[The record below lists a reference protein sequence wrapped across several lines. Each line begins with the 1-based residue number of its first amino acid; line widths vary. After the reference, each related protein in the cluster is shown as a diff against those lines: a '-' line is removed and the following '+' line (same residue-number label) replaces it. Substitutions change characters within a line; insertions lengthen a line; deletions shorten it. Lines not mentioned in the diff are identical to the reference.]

1 LGLALGAMLTAAGE
15 TRADF
20 VTYATTGTFGSSN
33 SSTFTSGNVSIIY
46 NNGFGLN
53 VNVNPT
59 TLVTFGTFNTS
70 GTTAASP
77 VAISDTFTLRIIQTA
92 PVAGTLT
99 FSATLT
105 GTLSINSSG
114 AFIQFTG
121 PLVGQLGNERYEI
134 LSADTNTPGR
144 VNLSAPNANN
154 GISTIAGRITAVPEP
169 SSLALVGIGGF
180 TMLGLGYRRHR
191 LAIMKLQG

>member
-1 LGLALGAMLTAAGE
+1 MAAGE

-20 VTYATTGTFGSSN
+20 VTYATTGTFGSSGT
-33 SSTFTSGNVSIIY
+33 STFSQGNVSIIY

-59 TLVTFGTFNTS
+59 SLVTFGTFNSS

-77 VAISDTFTLRIIQTA
+77 VAVSDTFTLRIFQTA
-92 PVAGTLT
+92 PVAGNLA
-99 FSATLT
+99 FSATLS
-105 GTLSINSSG
+105 GTISINASG

-121 PLVGQLGNERYEI
+121 PLTGQIGNERYDI
-134 LSADTNTPGR
+134 VSADTGVDGR
-144 VNLSAPNANN
+144 VNLSPPNANN

-169 SSLALVGIGGF
+169 SSLALVGMGGV
-180 TMLGLGYRRHR
+180 TLLGLGYRRHR
-191 LAIMKLQG
+191 HAIMKLQS